1 MKYEIYN
8 IWMWK
13 LHADAKINCFT
24 WYQCSSWFILFCSFK
39 IWYYKGHH
47 MYCFLS
53 FGFVNII
60 IFVVN
65 QFGSY
70 SIFVEADSEYPN
82 LLRYDRSSW
91 SWLGYFN
98 FELMSCSRFWWIRN
112 SSDLRRVSGFFNVFK
127 FWNFKT
133 SSICVSHHFQHYIQ
147 FEPLLEDY
155 CKSLLVYQ

>member
-1 MKYEIYN
+1 
-8 IWMWK
+8 MWK

-24 WYQCSSWFILFCSFK
+24 WYQYSSWFILFCAFK

-70 SIFVEADSEYPN
+70 SIFIEVDSEYPN
-82 LLRYDRSSW
+82 LLRHDRSSW

-98 FELMSCSRFWWIRN
+98 FELILELWWCRARDFDGSQILVT
-112 SSDLRRVSGFFNVFK
+112 SGGFQGFSMFLGFEISKLRAFVCVTIF
-127 FWNFKT
+127 
-133 SSICVSHHFQHYIQ
+133 SIISILSH
-147 FEPLLEDY
+147 
-155 CKSLLVYQ
+155 C